1 MTSVKKSDIAYL
13 TALLIALALHYAIP
27 FTVLK
32 EARGFELFAYWSIL
46 VVVWALLTGIYIE
59 KRVR

>member
-1 MTSVKKSDIAYL
+1 MKRSDVMYFV
-13 TALLIALALHYAIP
+13 ALLTVLVLHYVIP

-32 EARGFELFAYWSIL
+32 EARGFELFTYWTTL
-46 VVVWALLTGIYIE
+46 VALWALITGIYIE

>member
-1 MTSVKKSDIAYL
+1 MAYL
-13 TALLIALALHYAIP
+13 IALLIVLALHYAIP

-32 EARGFELFAYWSIL
+32 EARGFELLAYWSIL
-46 VVVWALLTGIYIE
+46 VTVWALLTGIYLE

>member
-1 MTSVKKSDIAYL
+1 MKKSDIVYL
-13 TALLIALALHYAIP
+13 AVLLTVLALHYVVP

-32 EARGFELFAYWSIL
+32 EAKGFELFAYWSIL
-46 VVVWALLTGIYIE
+46 VIAWALLTGIYIE